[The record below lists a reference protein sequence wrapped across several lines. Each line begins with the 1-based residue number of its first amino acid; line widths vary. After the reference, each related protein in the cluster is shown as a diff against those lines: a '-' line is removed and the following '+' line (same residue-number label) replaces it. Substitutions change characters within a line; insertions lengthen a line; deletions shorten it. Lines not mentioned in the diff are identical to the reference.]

1 MQVVAVIRA
10 RFKEMGARK
19 DFLAKL
25 FKSMDTDGSGS
36 LDIGEVKTAMMK
48 MGVHLSSSKFKRLFR
63 LMDATRTG
71 SISYPDFHNLIFPED
86 EIMEKAQAAEL
97 AMKSHASK
105 KKQFLVKE
113 QALYDDT
120 FVGEVS

>member
-1 MQVVAVIRA
+1 
-10 RFKEMGARK
+10 
-19 DFLAKL
+19 
-25 FKSMDTDGSGS
+25 
-36 LDIGEVKTAMMK
+36 
-48 MGVHLSSSKFKRLFR
+48 
-63 LMDATRTG
+63 MDATRSG

-113 QALYDDT
+113 QKLYEDT
-120 FVGEVS
+120 FEGEFHGFLKMKDQEQQHIHAYQRMEGAKTQARAEASRIHRIKTGQLNKIESDQRSANRLASHRK